1 MMTNKNANTNHG
13 DGEFDMLTMR
23 DGRIDRYLFDEGY
36 CQAMPS
42 AINASQ
48 DYFTFYYYDRDHL
61 GSVRQV
67 ILANGTNKGTLVQK
81 MDYYPSGLRFCDGN
95 SDGDVQPVRFSG
107 KELDRMHGLGTYD
120 FGARQYNPVTMRW
133 DKMDPLCEKYYSVSP
148 YAYCGGDPVNFV
160 DPDGRDWFKYQG
172 QGESQE
178 NWHWHEGKSYTYTN
192 VNGKE
197 QTINNG
203 YEYLSVFV
211 KTGTKEEGASTGSLL
226 LFHQQ
231 HPVAYSSTAFSGGN
245 GFTPIQ
251 DGEYEMNLSL
261 RRYNSLV
268 TMRYNE
274 DEGWNPEPF
283 WGLEQF
289 PNGGREIRNGQ
300 VGMNYPTRLAYGNSR
315 IRLAPLFSSK
325 DRGLYIHGKTSDL
338 TWTHGCLCDK
348 NESIQQFFI
357 SGGGKDYRGIV
368 PLSVFH
374 ASSLG
379 STDSY
384 VQFIKRIIG
393 W

>member
-148 YAYCGGDPVNFV
+148 YAYCGGGSCELRGSGWEGLVQIS
-160 DPDGRDWFKYQG
+160 RTRRIT
-172 QGESQE
+172 GE
-178 NWHWHEGKSYTYTN
+178 
-192 VNGKE
+192 
-197 QTINNG
+197 
-203 YEYLSVFV
+203 
-211 KTGTKEEGASTGSLL
+211 
-226 LFHQQ
+226 
-231 HPVAYSSTAFSGGN
+231 
-245 GFTPIQ
+245 
-251 DGEYEMNLSL
+251 
-261 RRYNSLV
+261 
-268 TMRYNE
+268 
-274 DEGWNPEPF
+274 
-283 WGLEQF
+283 
-289 PNGGREIRNGQ
+289 
-300 VGMNYPTRLAYGNSR
+300 LA
-315 IRLAPLFSSK
+315 LA
-325 DRGLYIHGKTSDL
+325 
-338 TWTHGCLCDK
+338 
-348 NESIQQFFI
+348 
-357 SGGGKDYRGIV
+357 
-368 PLSVFH
+368 
-374 ASSLG
+374 
-379 STDSY
+379 
-384 VQFIKRIIG
+384 
-393 W
+393 